1 MFHFTIIHSYTIIIL
16 ELNFYYS
23 LYYKYKYIIILN
35 LYYCLLLFF
44 LNSLNLNI
52 IGNDVKH
59 IIKGTFRNGSQYHFT
74 METQT
79 CVCVPIEDGIDVFA
93 ATQWMDLTQVAIAQC
108 LNIKNNR

>member
-1 MFHFTIIHSYTIIIL
+1 MQFYRTKIFIIL
-16 ELNFYYS
+16 YI
-23 LYYKYKYIIILN
+23 KYKYIIILN
-35 LYYCLLLFF
+35 LLFNIIVYYFFF

-93 ATQWMDLTQVAIAQC
+93 ATQWMDLTQIAIAQC
-108 LNIKNNR
+108 LNIKNNK